1 MAIIPTELHR
11 LDTHPHGD
19 VMFVYMKDIVEL
31 LGLERFSHSE
41 DRGALQ
47 MTGEKYFERLRDPL
61 FTSPCQPECFPLLVF
76 VHTYIARFPGLFPLD
91 KHCCSGS
98 GHGTVCSQGESAK
111 KATKILS
118 SNISTKGVTHNEAID
133 LVMQNCGACVLR
145 DRNASVATVN
155 RIIKASI
162 LFEIKNETVFFSYY
176 PSEER
181 MKEFDRKSK
190 LIPKPFAGP
199 MAALY

>member
-1 MAIIPTELHR
+1 MAAVRSTEELAIGKLCAKSCPCNCAVRTCARSSGAIILCN
-11 LDTHPHGD
+11 
-19 VMFVYMKDIVEL
+19 VMPCSAYGPVVW
-31 LGLERFSHSE
+31 
-41 DRGALQ
+41 Q
-47 MTGEKYFERLRDPL
+47 
-61 FTSPCQPECFPLLVF
+61 TSRAP
-76 VHTYIARFPGLFPLD
+76 
-91 KHCCSGS
+91 
-98 GHGTVCSQGESAK
+98 
-111 KATKILS
+111 
-118 SNISTKGVTHNEAID
+118 STKGVTHNQAID

-162 LFEIKNETVFFSYY
+162 LFEIKNETVFFSYS
-176 PSEER
+176 PSAER